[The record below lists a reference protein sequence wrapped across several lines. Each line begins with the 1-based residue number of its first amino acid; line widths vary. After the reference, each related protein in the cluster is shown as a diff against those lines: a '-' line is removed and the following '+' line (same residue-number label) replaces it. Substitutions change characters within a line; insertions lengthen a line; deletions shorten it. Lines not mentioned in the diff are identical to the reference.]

1 MADLG
6 YGDIGSEYDG
16 SGYGEGRRD
25 TEGAY
30 TYANTDLNSS
40 SAPAHGESHIHQ
52 ASSSN
57 RKGDEWQS
65 RYYESD
71 EQQLA
76 DLSARS
82 DRVGQLGA
90 WVQMVE
96 QETGNVY
103 YYNEETGEYS
113 WSEPNM
119 SAEEVTLLT
128 ARSEIVDE
136 SDAQFHDPSSPWQEV
151 RDPESDTVY
160 YWRPDTNETS
170 WTKPPATLMDHT
182 NPEPVVNKADE
193 VVVR

>member
-6 YGDIGSEYDG
+6 YGDIGYEYDG
-16 SGYGEGRRD
+16 SGYGEDRRD

-30 TYANTDLNSS
+30 TYASTDLDSS
-40 SAPAHGESHIHQ
+40 SAPAHGESHIHR

-57 RKGDEWQS
+57 REGDAWQS

-136 SDAQFHDPSSPWQEV
+136 SD
-151 RDPESDTVY
+151 TVV
-160 YWRPDTNETS
+160 DLQVLA
-170 WTKPPATLMDHT
+170 KQKG
-182 NPEPVVNKADE
+182 NKIKK
-193 VVVR
+193 